1 MTVTYS
7 GGISHRSLLAVDE
20 KMWLDV
26 SQRVER
32 KGDRLL
38 KVIEWNENN
47 DLTGEEVKLTNA

>member
-7 GGISHRSLLAVDE
+7 GGISHRNLLAVDE